1 MMVNEEGERGEIPAS
16 FFTTEDKSLTRW
28 RFELKSLP
36 KKHWNVFYE
45 HFLGVSISSFP
56 KFYRALKLYGDMHV
70 FEAVLAAAR
79 QSIEGDPLNY
89 VLKITHTLWRDE
101 QVQIDKTQEEESII
115 TEAKQVNKARNK
127 ELSDKLNKLRRET

>member
-1 MMVNEEGERGEIPAS
+1 MLEEEAPGENSESFFMNEE
-16 FFTTEDKSLTRW
+16 KSLARW

-45 HFLGVSISSFP
+45 HFLGVSISNY
-56 KFYRALKLYGDMHV
+56 KLFYRALKLYGEMCV

-89 VLKITHTLWRDE
+89 VLKIVHSLWKEE
-101 QVQIDKTQEEESII
+101 QLKLDKEMDSEKEAQASIEINRKRNQEL
-115 TEAKQVNKARNK
+115 AKK
-127 ELSDKLNKLRRET
+127 LSKLRR